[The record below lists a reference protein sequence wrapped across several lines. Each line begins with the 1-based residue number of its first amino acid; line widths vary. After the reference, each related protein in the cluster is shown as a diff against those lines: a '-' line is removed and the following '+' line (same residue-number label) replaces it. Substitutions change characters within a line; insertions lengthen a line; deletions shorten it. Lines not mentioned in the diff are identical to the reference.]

1 MRTNVDIDDALLA
14 EAMKA
19 TGQTTKKGT
28 IEEALRRVSR
38 VQRLRDAIENMR
50 GMGWE
55 GDLDQMREGRVFAE
69 DGQPYDDKA

>member
-1 MRTNVDIDDALLA
+1 MRTNIDIDDELMA

-19 TGQTTKKGT
+19 TGQKTKKGT

-38 VQRLRDAIENMR
+38 VQRLREAIEDMR

-55 GDLDQMREGRVFAE
+55 GNLNEMREGRSFAE
-69 DGQPYDDKA
+69 DSQSYDDKT

>member
-1 MRTNVDIDDALLA
+1 MRTNIDIDDALLA

-19 TGQTTKKGT
+19 TGQKTKKGT
-28 IEEALRRVSR
+28 IEEALRRVAR

-55 GDLDQMREGRVFAE
+55 GDLDQMRKGRMLAE

>member
-1 MRTNVDIDDALLA
+1 MRTNIDIDDALLA

-38 VQRLRDAIENMR
+38 VQRLRDAIESMR

-69 DGQPYDDKA
+69 DGHVYDDKA